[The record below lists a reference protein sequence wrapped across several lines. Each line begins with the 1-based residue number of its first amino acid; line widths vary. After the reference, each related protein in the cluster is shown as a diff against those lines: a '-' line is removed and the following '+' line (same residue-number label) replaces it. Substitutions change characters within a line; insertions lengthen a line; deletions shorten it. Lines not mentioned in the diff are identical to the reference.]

1 MMNDNLSSLF
11 PLAQLDIGG
20 IHLDSN
26 YLCAI
31 ISTVVILPTVWLR
44 NLSYSPILQVLI
56 SISFSNFPFLPLT
69 EIKGLIPE
77 VFLSNFWSCNIGN
90 CDSILVFFTLLVALI
105 VPYFGNGLLLLKLNY
120 IFRPWLKLF
129 LFFLCSFMSYLR
141 FLVTFSVPVPSKWL
155 LLVPKI

>member
-1 MMNDNLSSLF
+1 MWWLLISYVHINFIF
-11 PLAQLDIGG
+11 P
-20 IHLDSN
+20 
-26 YLCAI
+26 LCAI
-31 ISTVVILPTVWLR
+31 ISTLVILPTIWLR

-69 EIKGLIPE
+69 EIKALIPE

-129 LFFLCSFMSYLR
+129 LFLCSFMSYLR

>member
-1 MMNDNLSSLF
+1 MNDNLSSLF

-20 IHLDSN
+20 IHLDSH

-120 IFRPWLKLF
+120 IFRP
-129 LFFLCSFMSYLR
+129 
-141 FLVTFSVPVPSKWL
+141 
-155 LLVPKI
+155 